1 MKKLI
6 NLQETINEME
16 LKTTESG
23 VINQTQRNTL
33 KKDFLD
39 ILNEFL
45 DDAGFDTTRT
55 DDGVVITF
63 QANKPV
69 YIAIDGVIKNTKYDL
84 ETAKNE
90 YELKLERQAEREASR
105 KERASK
111 KLKLV
116 YDIYSEL
123 ERTKEKSK

>member
-23 VINQTQRNTL
+23 VINQTQRNAL

-39 ILNEFL
+39 TLNEVL
-45 DDAGFDTTRT
+45 DGAGFDTTRT

-90 YELKLERQAEREASR
+90 YELKLERQAEREALR

-111 KLKLV
+111 K
-116 YDIYSEL
+116 
-123 ERTKEKSK
+123 